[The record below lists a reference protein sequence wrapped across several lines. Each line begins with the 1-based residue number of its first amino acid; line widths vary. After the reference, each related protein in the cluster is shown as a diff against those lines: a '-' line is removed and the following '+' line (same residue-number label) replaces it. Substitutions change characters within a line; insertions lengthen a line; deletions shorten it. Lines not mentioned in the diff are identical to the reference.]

1 MLAKPLMGRFSDGH
15 GRNGLIVAGL
25 LCCAV
30 PFALIPLLRDFT
42 SLFLACLVFGLGE
55 ALVTSSSA
63 ALVADLC
70 KARNYGTAMGVF
82 GTIFDIG
89 HASGPIL
96 GGVLVGLLGYGW
108 AFGIMS
114 LVLVASIPFFIAAM
128 RGNGVQEGQA

>member
-1 MLAKPLMGRFSDGH
+1 
-15 GRNGLIVAGL
+15 
-25 LCCAV
+25 
-30 PFALIPLLRDFT
+30 
-42 SLFLACLVFGLGE
+42 
-55 ALVTSSSA
+55 
-63 ALVADLC
+63 
-70 KARNYGTAMGVF
+70 MGVF